1 MASSPRKRR
10 PPAKTPDQ
18 REHEMISL
26 ALDLAE
32 EQLRNGTATSQVVT
46 HYLKLATT
54 KETLEREKLER
65 ENLLLKAKADSLAS
79 GQKIEQMYEEAIIAF
94 RGYSGQDDYAVD
106 EYED

>member
-1 MASSPRKRR
+1 
-10 PPAKTPDQ
+10 
-18 REHEMISL
+18 MISL

-32 EQLRNGTATSQVVT
+32 DQLRKGTATSQVVT

-79 GQKIEQMYEEAIIAF
+79 GQKIEQMYEEAIVAF
-94 RGYSGQDDYAVD
+94 RGYSGQDDYVVD